1 MRVTG
6 SGRAGVALVALLAST
21 LLGGG
26 GAAAHPASTL
36 RGEIVVSA
44 AASLT
49 ESFTALGKR
58 FRLRYPQARVRFN
71 FGSTTAL
78 VNQIASGA
86 PVTVFASADLA
97 SQDRLT
103 QTGNVVASPRV
114 FARNTMMIAV
124 KPGNPLRIRT
134 VADLANAGTVA
145 LCGKTVPCGVYAAA
159 VLQRAGATIAESS
172 ITRGLDAK
180 ATLASVAVGD
190 ASAAL
195 VYATDVRA
203 AGKSVR
209 AVPIPAAQNVRANY
223 GISLVRGGPNSTV
236 GRAFIAYVLSPAG
249 QQTLKEFGFLAP

>member
-6 SGRAGVALVALLAST
+6 KCRAGVALLALTVSVLVW
-21 LLGGG
+21 GG
-26 GAAAHPASTL
+26 GAAAAPASTL

-58 FRLRYPQARVRFN
+58 FRQRYPQARVRFN

-103 QTGNVVASPRV
+103 QTGNVMATPRV
-114 FARNTMMIAV
+114 FARNSMMIAV
-124 KPGNPLRIRT
+124 KPGNPLRIRS
-134 VADLANAGTVA
+134 VADLASVGTVA
-145 LCGKTVPCGVYAAA
+145 LCGKTVPCGVYAAS
-159 VLQRAGATIAESS
+159 VLRRAGVTITESS
-172 ITRGLDAK
+172 ITRGVDAK
-180 ATLASVAVGD
+180 ATMASVAFGD

-203 AGKSVR
+203 AGKSVT
-209 AVPIPAAQNVRANY
+209 AVSIPSRHNVRNVY
-223 GISLVRGGPNSTV
+223 GISLVRGGANAAV
-236 GRAFIAYVLSPAG
+236 GRAFIAYVLSPEG
-249 QQTLKEFGFLAP
+249 RQVLKGFGFLAP